1 MFEYEF
7 EGDLYTQEDVDKKA
21 SEKGLTTEEY
31 LQARPQIKKV
41 VAGKQDG
48 TTQTDE
54 TMVSDTESTLVNGL
68 LEQVAGDVSDRT
80 SFVNKDFFNN
90 QEEEFAGQLAVLFP
104 EFKVSQSG
112 KFFPFSDAT
121 YNDPRASQRLG
132 LANYVEVEASN
143 GEKLL
148 LETAISSSSQN
159 KIKEKGEEGLAKY
172 YQDLQ
177 NDLTNFINVNSNEGA
192 KFKNQLSENKKN
204 RRSLQFKF
212 EESTRASEDQLTDV
226 NAQFPDI
233 SIFDTSERLVD
244 KVVRGGAGMDV
255 KFPVRKTREEDR
267 YETIQPYEQAL
278 KKATKILFSEKG
290 AKPSDYTELDIKN
303 KALEILRTDAIDK
316 IETDNKQNVIDDLQN
331 GEILPSLKEE
341 FDNFTFLNYD
351 NLKSYITVGSK
362 EYSEDLVSIMNGIV
376 KSKVDL
382 ENTETQLQ
390 DIINKKVYTKKDIS
404 DYTEVYSGYSQ
415 QIEDYNNSLELYGKF
430 ATVDVKDINKSLNL
444 LQKNYDG
451 WDKQSAN
458 LALNFRDFAAR
469 ASYGVNTFIGA
480 DGHLPDPE
488 NPDMTRE
495 EARTLKLQGIITQ
508 SNIIKSGYEDDV
520 AFENAFDTP
529 EKFMKWTINMANTQL
544 PILTSLA
551 IPSGWTALLANSFGE
566 NYSQMTLKDM
576 EDKAAAEGFGM
587 SYEEKSRFNKWVTST
602 AYAVPE
608 VVLDRLTT
616 GVRVRGVAEMFKK
629 TGDDLIDVTAKQVL
643 NDVAFGIPTDAVMGA
658 LSEGTTQVWQ
668 NWLTGKELS
677 EGVGEAAF
685 SGLIMDGALSS
696 LPTLKSAAIM
706 MFTDNA
712 KLDEARAFQKQIDDL
727 ITLGKYQPEGTFS
740 KEIKELETQRDEL
753 IREFEDS
760 VIGVGAKGVGQ
771 SAVEAYVR
779 LGAMKVS
786 LKNRA
791 QAIIDDK
798 LLTEEQKQLQLAIL
812 KANYDAIKGVQKQYT
827 QEKGT
832 EFNMYVLDPS
842 NKVEVDKFY
851 KDAKAKLVKDG
862 NASPTKIQLD
872 DEARF
877 NYNIRKIEQDL
888 LNPAKGVLDKK
899 LRVFRSKDE
908 LDNIEDQ
915 TIREAAVKA
924 YEQGDSGFNLPKGVE
939 LKNGKTT
946 LIFTENMAKD
956 DRLEIRTHELS
967 HELTKQAFNDNP
979 AIFDGMAITIM
990 EWAKANDTELYNRL
1004 DRQVQRGD
1012 KAGDTGK
1019 LLNYEVVANFFEEV
1033 AGNRVD
1039 LKAKKNRGLLTI
1051 SAFGT
1056 NKAMKDEYGVDFDL
1070 AGVDDAIS
1078 LMYGIA
1084 KKISKGTLT
1093 QKDIDK
1099 LSDNEQIKALEQKG
1113 NQIKEQYLFALGN
1126 GIKKASKVQA
1136 KIDDLGNKYTREEWQ
1151 RFGADETIAAI
1162 YEDLTSL
1169 VGSKAFMLEKL
1180 PSFSKEDF
1188 ITDAIGELIPH
1199 IRNFNID
1206 RKKTE
1211 EGFGLSGWINSQ
1223 LMNKIGNVLKKKTAT
1238 TESFVVDTTEE
1249 TFKEIQDDRDNLEM
1263 FEEEDLSLQAQ
1274 LRKKQDEQRRE
1285 DKGLDLGVEYS
1296 EFRRSLE
1303 LSGVKGL
1310 NKKMQEIVKK
1320 ITLKVLGSS
1329 KFINL
1334 DINVLEAE
1342 LQREFEK
1349 ELKRTIQDAMGGTSD
1364 YTNFLIQNK
1373 DAILKYMDISSLVAI
1388 ERQVSA
1394 DDKILTKFVRRL
1406 TTQKD
1411 IQDAIDNGWLAHVE
1425 NPAVG
1430 PNLYEVLNPSTSD
1443 FLKFYNPPLRVDSPK
1458 KVKQWDAMPDAQK
1471 QALADNMG
1479 ITLEQAKARFVEVR
1493 SGLKGTRKDT
1503 LAERIGGQFAFDA
1516 TMEVIQ
1522 SPEFA
1527 SLREAAGM
1535 PVVAQARIKEIAR
1548 RIDRGIEVKF
1558 AGKDINSEMVRLG
1571 QEVINEAASRRT
1583 TQINRAAFA
1592 QKDYPLLDKIL
1603 FNAAI
1608 DLADFVLI
1616 EKNYTSFGEKDADHR
1631 DEMIQVT
1638 LAHNAKVLSGA
1649 IKGKARS
1656 VKYMTEYAYIDD
1668 HKPIAK
1674 SEGISIVPEPSE
1686 KGQAADMTFYAKRN
1700 KKINYGSERKMTN
1713 SQGPA
1718 TVIRPI
1724 KQKDGSYKFEKLK
1737 ESVKVKKR
1745 VKQKD
1750 GSYKTKTV
1758 TSEKRS
1764 SLAFDSSYVREGNE
1778 ADAAT
1783 IERMLEAASDMLVKL
1798 DKDFQDPNLGDKKA
1812 EPYAGWSEALTPKQL
1827 ALLNT
1832 KTGALGTA
1840 PYDISKDADGSK
1852 FMLSG
1857 NWTAQKYDEKKK
1869 KNGSIEIG
1877 VVGTQLLNSTDPTVV
1892 LDNQIIKEAF
1902 EQQGIEIPT
1911 FTESIPARL
1920 RPVVKNG
1927 KLTYHIV
1934 QTINGDKMTQSTVNA
1949 RKKSDRKTFVKGV
1962 AKALNTRAIKRAGK
1976 ASDSAVINARLTN
1989 HKTEAVGMSAFD
2001 FDETLIIDG
2010 ENFVTATKG
2019 SDIVKIS
2026 SGKWPI
2032 EGPKLA
2038 KDGYTFDFSD
2048 FVNVRGG
2055 VDGPLMKDFKKK
2067 LAKYGAENM
2076 FILTARPQEADKA
2089 IHGWLKSKG
2098 INIPLA
2104 NITGL
2109 ANSTGESK
2117 AQWMLDKFAEG
2128 YNDMYFVDDAL
2139 PNVKAVKHVLSQL
2152 DIKSDV
2158 QQAKIKFASKMSAT
2172 INEMIERSRG
2182 IPSEEIISRA
2192 ISRKRGKNKNKFQVF
2207 LPPSAEDFLGLMYY
2221 MAGKG
2226 SQGDADLR
2234 FIKEAL
2240 VNPFSRAYTE
2250 LDAARQTILNDVAK
2264 LNKNY
2269 DGVKKKLGKMM
2280 PNSEF
2285 TYDNAIRVY
2294 LFNKHGH
2301 TIPGIS
2307 NEEVASL
2314 VGRVNA
2320 DMELLVYA
2328 ETLDMLSKTEAY
2340 LKPGE
2345 SWTIESIASDM
2356 KKIIEGI
2363 NRKKYLQ
2370 EWIDNKKEIFSEENL
2385 NKIEAAY
2392 GTSYREALED
2402 MLYRMET
2409 GISRP
2414 TGKNRITNQWTN
2426 WLNNSVGAIMF
2437 FNVKSAGLQMISTVN
2452 YLNFDDNNMFAAGK
2466 AFANQKQY
2474 WEDFVFIFNSDFL
2487 KQRRSGLNTDVS
2499 QSEIA
2504 SAVAGAT
2511 NKAKAAIAYLLKI
2524 GFLPTQIADSFAI
2537 SGGGAAFYRNR
2548 VNKYL
2553 KEGLTK
2559 TEAEQKAFVDFR
2571 EVTEESQQSARPDRV
2586 SQQQTTNAGRLIL
2599 AFQNAPMQFNRI
2611 IKKAAL
2617 DLINGRGDWRA
2628 NTSRIIYYG
2637 GVQSFIFLALQ
2648 NALFA
2653 LAFDDDEEN
2662 KNLTKKELE
2671 KKKEFEQTKYERIVN
2686 GMVDTLLRGSGITG
2700 AVISTLKNATLR
2712 FMTEAEKR
2720 KRLNE
2725 VSPLLELLNI
2735 SPQIGSKSRK
2745 IVSGMRAYKWDS
2757 EAIPFMSTLNSKNP
2771 LWLSTAPVLEGLT
2784 NIPLNRILTK
2794 INNLKEASNDQ
2805 NEAWQRVGVA
2815 LGWSSWDLDV
2825 DPTKEVKE
2833 VIKDAK
2839 RKGLIESKSLG
2850 KSCLATKS
2858 NGTSCKNTTTNPSRL
2873 CYLHD

>member
-1 MFEYEF
+1 
-7 EGDLYTQEDVDKKA
+7 
-21 SEKGLTTEEY
+21 
-31 LQARPQIKKV
+31 
-41 VAGKQDG
+41 
-48 TTQTDE
+48 
-54 TMVSDTESTLVNGL
+54 
-68 LEQVAGDVSDRT
+68 
-80 SFVNKDFFNN
+80 
-90 QEEEFAGQLAVLFP
+90 
-104 EFKVSQSG
+104 
-112 KFFPFSDAT
+112 
-121 YNDPRASQRLG
+121 
-132 LANYVEVEASN
+132 
-143 GEKLL
+143 
-148 LETAISSSSQN
+148 
-159 KIKEKGEEGLAKY
+159 
-172 YQDLQ
+172 
-177 NDLTNFINVNSNEGA
+177 
-192 KFKNQLSENKKN
+192 
-204 RRSLQFKF
+204 
-212 EESTRASEDQLTDV
+212 
-226 NAQFPDI
+226 
-233 SIFDTSERLVD
+233 
-244 KVVRGGAGMDV
+244 
-255 KFPVRKTREEDR
+255 
-267 YETIQPYEQAL
+267 
-278 KKATKILFSEKG
+278 
-290 AKPSDYTELDIKN
+290 
-303 KALEILRTDAIDK
+303 
-316 IETDNKQNVIDDLQN
+316 
-331 GEILPSLKEE
+331 
-341 FDNFTFLNYD
+341 
-351 NLKSYITVGSK
+351 
-362 EYSEDLVSIMNGIV
+362 
-376 KSKVDL
+376 
-382 ENTETQLQ
+382 
-390 DIINKKVYTKKDIS
+390 
-404 DYTEVYSGYSQ
+404 
-415 QIEDYNNSLELYGKF
+415 
-430 ATVDVKDINKSLNL
+430 
-444 LQKNYDG
+444 
-451 WDKQSAN
+451 
-458 LALNFRDFAAR
+458 
-469 ASYGVNTFIGA
+469 
-480 DGHLPDPE
+480 
-488 NPDMTRE
+488 
-495 EARTLKLQGIITQ
+495 
-508 SNIIKSGYEDDV
+508 
-520 AFENAFDTP
+520 
-529 EKFMKWTINMANTQL
+529 MANTQL
-544 PILTSLA
+544 PILASLA
-551 IPSGWTALLANSFGE
+551 IPGGWSGLLANSFGE
-566 NYSQMTLKDM
+566 NYSQMTLEDM
-576 EDKAAAEGFGM
+576 EDKAAAEAFGM
-587 SYEEKSRFNKWVTST
+587 SYEEKSRFNKWATST

-616 GVRVRGVAEMFKK
+616 GARVRGITEMFKK
-629 TGDDLIDVTAKQVL
+629 SGDDLIDVTAKQVL

-712 KLDEARAFQKQIDDL
+712 KIDEARAFQKQIDDL
-727 ITLGKYQPEGTFS
+727 IVLGKYQPEGTFS

-753 IREFEDS
+753 IREFEDN
-760 VIGVGAKGVGQ
+760 VIGIGAKGIGQ

-779 LGAMKVS
+779 LGTMKVS

-862 NASPTKIQLD
+862 NANPTKIQLD

-915 TIREAAVKA
+915 TIKEAAIKA
-924 YEQGDSGFNLPKGVE
+924 YEQGDSGFALEKGE
-939 LKNGKTT
+939 LKDGETT

-979 AIFDGMAITIM
+979 AIFDGMAMTIM

-1012 KAGDTGK
+1012 EAGEKGK

-1033 AGNRVD
+1033 AAGRVD

-1093 QKDIDK
+1093 QKEIDE
-1099 LSDNEQIKALEQKG
+1099 LSDNEQIKALEQRG

-1126 GIKKASKVQA
+1126 GIKKASKAQI
-1136 KIDDLGNKYTREEWQ
+1136 KIDNLGDKYTREEWQ

-1169 VGSKAFMLEKL
+1169 VGSKAFMLERL

-1206 RKKTE
+1206 RKKTD

-1249 TFKEIQDDRDNLEM
+1249 TFKEIQDDRNNLEM

-1310 NKKMQEIVKK
+1310 DKKMQEIVKK

-1349 ELKRTIQDAMGGTSD
+1349 ELKKTIQDAMGGTND

-1388 ERQVSA
+1388 ERQVSD

-1558 AGKDINSEMVRLG
+1558 ASKPINQAQISLAYRITEASDGSLYSGKLGISYSGYGDERKYFVRNKSVLERLVKESMVRSDNTIQVALG
-1571 QEVINEAASRRT
+1571 IAYEVMASDYYRSQRIVDPTTRKQIYLQALSDKVENIKSTPNSIFEQIHIDDVYKYAKSNNVKIVRKATEKDDAPDIYYYVGTKKQGNGFGIEVKMGLSKGTSVTLRPYRNSKGEWYFVNKKQSKEKAYNYDFLSNQDKQNFDKLLREAADALNRFEKDHKIKIDFDKGISAKDYKRIFTDEGYTKSSYSIRDKHSLSPSITGAMYAEKKITSGLITIEDRGIFMLPTSPVSQKDKVGEAAEIT
-1583 TQINRAAFA
+1583 TQVVAEFKKLTDKTIPLFTTQLDTQLEFRTGKPRINDGGSRSITMRFS
-1592 QKDYPLLDKIL
+1592 Q
-1603 FNAAI
+1603 AI
-1608 DLADFVLI
+1608 DNNSIDKSPINLVSD
-1616 EKNYTSFGEKDADHR
+1616 G
-1631 DEMIQVT
+1631 EMITKAISNV
-1638 LAHNAKVLSGA
+1638 LNAKKAAKVGKSSDKA
-1649 IKGKARS
+1649 I
-1656 VKYMTEYAYIDD
+1656 
-1668 HKPIAK
+1668 IA
-1674 SEGISIVPEPSE
+1674 
-1686 KGQAADMTFYAKRN
+1686 
-1700 KKINYGSERKMTN
+1700 
-1713 SQGPA
+1713 
-1718 TVIRPI
+1718 
-1724 KQKDGSYKFEKLK
+1724 
-1737 ESVKVKKR
+1737 
-1745 VKQKD
+1745 
-1750 GSYKTKTV
+1750 
-1758 TSEKRS
+1758 
-1764 SLAFDSSYVREGNE
+1764 
-1778 ADAAT
+1778 
-1783 IERMLEAASDMLVKL
+1783 
-1798 DKDFQDPNLGDKKA
+1798 
-1812 EPYAGWSEALTPKQL
+1812 
-1827 ALLNT
+1827 
-1832 KTGALGTA
+1832 
-1840 PYDISKDADGSK
+1840 
-1852 FMLSG
+1852 
-1857 NWTAQKYDEKKK
+1857 
-1869 KNGSIEIG
+1869 
-1877 VVGTQLLNSTDPTVV
+1877 
-1892 LDNQIIKEAF
+1892 
-1902 EQQGIEIPT
+1902 
-1911 FTESIPARL
+1911 
-1920 RPVVKNG
+1920 
-1927 KLTYHIV
+1927 
-1934 QTINGDKMTQSTVNA
+1934 
-1949 RKKSDRKTFVKGV
+1949 
-1962 AKALNTRAIKRAGK
+1962 
-1976 ASDSAVINARLTN
+1976 ARLTN
-1989 HKTEAVGMSAFD
+1989 HKTESVGMSAFD
-2001 FDETLIIDG
+2001 FDETLIVDG

-2038 KDGYTFDFSD
+2038 EDGYTFDFSD

-2055 VDGPLMKDFKKK
+2055 IDGPLMKNFKKK
-2067 LAKYGAENM
+2067 LAKYGGENM

-2207 LPPSAEDFLGLMYY
+2207 LPPSAEDFLGLTYY
-2221 MAGKG
+2221 MLGKG

-2250 LDAARQTILNDVAK
+2250 LDAARQTILNDVAN

-2307 NEEVASL
+2307 NEEVANL

-2363 NRKKYLQ
+2363 HRKTFLQ
-2370 EWIDNKKEIFSEENL
+2370 EWIDNKKEIYSEENL

-2402 MLYRMET
+2402 ILYRMET

-2452 YLNFDDNNMFAAGK
+2452 YLNFDDNNVFAAGK

-2474 WEDFVFIFNSDFL
+2474 WEDFTFIFNSDFL

-2653 LAFDDDEEN
+2653 LAFDDEEN

-2671 KKKEFEQTKYERIVN
+2671 YTLKFEQTKYERIVN
-2686 GMVDTLLRGSGITG
+2686 GMIDTLLRGSGITG

-2712 FMTEAEKR
+2712 FMSEAEKG

-2735 SPQIGSKSRK
+2735 SPQIGSKARK
-2745 IVSGMRAYKWDS
+2745 IVSGERAYKWDS

-2771 LWLSTAPVLEGLT
+2771 LWLATAPVIEGLT
-2784 NIPLNRILTK
+2784 NVPLNRILTK

-2805 NEAWQRVGVA
+2805 NEAWQRVGVS
-2815 LGWSSWDLDV
+2815 LGWSSWDLGV

-2839 RKGLIESKSLG
+2839 RKGLIKSKSLG

-2858 NGTSCKNTTTNPSRL
+2858 NGTSCKNITTNPSRL